1 MFFSGLCDEFHSLF
15 DGKLL
20 EPQLVVAFGDS
31 KRIWLGVHVSFSIA
45 ISMIKIFL
53 ESA

>member
-1 MFFSGLCDEFHSLF
+1 MFFSGLCDEFQPLF

-20 EPQLVVAFGDS
+20 EPQLVAFGDS